1 MSPPGVAP
9 DETVPAAV
17 GPQLAVITGLSG
29 AGRTAASAVLEDLG
43 FFVIDNLPT
52 ALIERVVDLATTPGS
67 SVERFAFVVDVR
79 GRQAFGRRD
88 GDGSDDLEEALRAVR
103 SRDIDVRILFLEA
116 SDDVLVRR
124 YEAARRVHP
133 LAREDRVVDGI
144 ARERAYLTD
153 LREAADLVID
163 TSALNVHEL
172 RERLV
177 EAFSETGRHRMVVNV
192 VSFGFKNGTPRDLDM
207 LLDVRFLPNPHWVEE
222 LRPLT
227 GLEPKVRDYVL
238 GQPETGEFLKRT
250 EGLFEFLV
258 PAFIREGKHYLN
270 IGIGCTGGKHRSVVL
285 GQVLADHL
293 RTLGVSVQV
302 DHRDKGRE

>member
-1 MSPPGVAP
+1 MT
-9 DETVPAAV
+9 TVEEQPREPV
-17 GPQLAVITGLSG
+17 LPQLVVITGLSG

-43 FFVIDNLPT
+43 FFVIDNLPP
-52 ALIERVVDLATTPGS
+52 ALIGRVVDLATAPGS
-67 SVERFAFVVDVR
+67 SVERVALVVDVR

-88 GDGSDDLEEALRAVR
+88 GEGSDQFDTALRELR
-103 SRDIDVRILFLEA
+103 GREIDLRILFLEA

-133 LAREDRVVDGI
+133 LARDDRVVDGI
-144 ARERAYLTD
+144 AREREFLTD

-163 TSALNVHEL
+163 TSRLNVHEL
-172 RERLV
+172 RDRLMD
-177 EAFSETGRHRMVVNV
+177 AFSESGRHRMVVNV
-192 VSFGFKNGTPRDLDM
+192 VSFGFKNGSPPDADM
-207 LLDVRFLPNPHWVEE
+207 LLDVRFLPNPHWVDE

-227 GLEPKVRDYVL
+227 GVEQPVRDYVL
-238 GQPETGEFLKRT
+238 GQPDTAKFLEHT
-250 EGLFEFLV
+250 NALFNFLV
-258 PAFIREGKHYLN
+258 PAFIQEGKHYLT

-285 GQVLADHL
+285 SQVIADHL